1 MKFKLTAIGIA
12 TAAGLTLFGGVAA
25 PTFAAADATVSPA
38 VAVAEEA
45 PRPGCIFPFDRP
57 FPWSQVGIVDDA
69 ARVIGMPKY
78 AVCERLDNGRS
89 LLEIAN
95 AHGVSERELKAGI
108 LAGQWNDLVH
118 RARNTDFTMAQAVR
132 YYEELVAHIDVI
144 INHHS

>member
-25 PTFAAADATVSPA
+25 PAFAAPDAPSPAA
-38 VAVAEEA
+38 VAVSEEA
-45 PRPGCIFPFDRP
+45 PRPGCVFPFDRP

-69 ARVIGMPKY
+69 ARAIGMPKHE
-78 AVCERLDNGRS
+78 VCERLDNGRS

-95 AHGVSERELKAGI
+95 AHGTSELELKRGI

-118 RARNTDFTMAQAVR
+118 RARNTDFTMAQAAR
-132 YYEELVAHIDVI
+132 YYAELVAHIDVI

>member
-25 PTFAAADATVSPA
+25 PAFAASDLPSSPA

-45 PRPGCIFPFDRP
+45 PRPGCVFPYDRP

-78 AVCERLDNGRS
+78 EVCERLDNGRS
-89 LLEIAN
+89 LLEIAL
-95 AHGVSERELKAGI
+95 AHGTSERELKRGI
-108 LAGQWNDLVH
+108 LAGQWDDLVH
-118 RARNTDFTMAQAVR
+118 RARNTDFTFAQAER
-132 YYEELVAHIDVI
+132 YYAELVAHIDVI

>member
-12 TAAGLTLFGGVAA
+12 TAATLSLYGGLAGSA
-25 PTFAAADATVSPA
+25 FAAEQPQNALN
-38 VAVAEEA
+38 VAVTEEA
-45 PRPGCIFPFDRP
+45 PRPGCVFPYDRP

-78 AVCERLDNGRS
+78 EVCERLDAGRS

-95 AHGVSERELKAGI
+95 AHGTREGELKRGI
-108 LAGQWNDLVH
+108 LAGQWDDLVH
-118 RARNTDFTMAQAVR
+118 RARNTEFTMAQAIHH
-132 YYEELVAHIDVI
+132 YEELVAHIDVI

>member
-1 MKFKLTAIGIA
+1 MKLKLTAIGIA
-12 TAAGLTLFGGVAA
+12 TAAGLSLFGGVAGTA
-25 PTFAAADATVSPA
+25 FAAEAPQAGVA
-38 VAVAEEA
+38 VAVSEEA

-69 ARVIGMPKY
+69 ARVIGMPK
-78 AVCERLDNGRS
+78 AEVCQRLDNGRS

-95 AHGVSERELKAGI
+95 AHGVREGELKRGI

-118 RARNTDFTMAQAVR
+118 RARNTEFTMAQAAR
-132 YYEELVAHIDVI
+132 HYAELVAHIDVI

>member
-1 MKFKLTAIGIA
+1 MKFKLTAMGIA
-12 TAAGLTLFGGVAA
+12 TAAGLTLFGGVATPA
-25 PTFAAADATVSPA
+25 FAASDAPAAVA

-45 PRPGCIFPFDRP
+45 PRPGCVFPFDRP
-57 FPWSQVGIVDDA
+57 FPWSQAGIVDDA

-78 AVCERLDNGRS
+78 EVCERLDNGRS

-95 AHGVSERELKAGI
+95 AHGVSEPELKRGI

-118 RARNTDFTMAQAVR
+118 HARNTDFTMAQAVR
-132 YYEELVAHIDVI
+132 HYEELVAHIDVI

>member
-25 PTFAAADATVSPA
+25 PAFAALDASTSVS

-45 PRPGCIFPFDRP
+45 PRPGCVFPFDRP
-57 FPWSQVGIVDDA
+57 FPWSQAGIVDDA
-69 ARVIGMPKY
+69 ARVIGMPKHE
-78 AVCERLDNGRS
+78 VCERLDNGRS

-95 AHGVSERELKAGI
+95 AHGTSEPELKRGI
-108 LAGQWNDLVH
+108 LAEQWNDLVH
-118 RARNTDFTMAQAVR
+118 RARNTDFTMAQAAHH
-132 YYEELVAHIDVI
+132 YAELVAHIDVI